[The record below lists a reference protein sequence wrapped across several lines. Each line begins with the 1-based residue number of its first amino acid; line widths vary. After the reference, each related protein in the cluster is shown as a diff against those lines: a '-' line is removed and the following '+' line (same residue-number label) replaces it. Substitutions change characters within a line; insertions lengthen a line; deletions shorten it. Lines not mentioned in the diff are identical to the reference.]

1 MIGAER
7 NLPIS
12 RFSEPPAGGASETAE
27 IVEQSF
33 AGKVV
38 LITGGSRDIGAGIVK
53 NLAKR
58 GAAIVAGYNN
68 KSKRADAVA
77 KDIAQFGN
85 PFEFVP
91 GDITTTEGINAL
103 TEAVDRVA
111 PQKPD
116 QEGQIDLLILNAA
129 SSTREL
135 NVTGNNALIDAAL
148 PKMKKGGKIVYM
160 QSGPGHYNSVLAPV
174 GLVPDVYT
182 GVASTKDEA
191 ERSIE
196 ARLEEMQ
203 AQEVSLVRFVA
214 PAIPDSSNVRMFKSR
229 DREAASKFDEISQ
242 KLGIPEVMSVDE
254 VSKSV
259 VDVLERDTG
268 SDHLELFGPH
278 LDGRHTLKGIYGE
291 SAIYPDA
298 TNTDDGIG
306 RMIVTPDRAG
316 RQFELL
322 TDEGSADMQEADAAV
337 NTIQPE
343 HAEGHFRPESGLP
356 LVLPGHKHI
365 RLAVDT
371 LNALV
376 GMHTL
381 SNEEAETEEPYSRL
395 VGFDQVTFSGPI
407 KPGERVVV
415 KTNLTDVIKTDRP
428 HGDGSLFQAD
438 AELSV
443 NGEMKTQIKGLMVQ
457 TTESGPEQVIL
468 EDQMI
473 EFAAQ
478 SAAQRVLA
486 EYPDRKPLFA
496 SIGRARFTGI
506 DVTPG
511 TSLMAIEQDTRIEG
525 RRFFGSSI
533 IADQDGNLVG
543 EIENMQGVIAS
554 PALIRKALGV

>member
-1 MIGAER
+1 MAGIER
-7 NLPIS
+7 GLPIS
-12 RFSEPPAGGASETAE
+12 RYSEPPAGSSETSE
-27 IVEQSF
+27 TLKQSF

-53 NLAKR
+53 NLAER
-58 GAAIVAGYNN
+58 GATIVAGYNN

-77 KDIAQFGN
+77 KDIEKFGN

-91 GDITTTEGINAL
+91 GDITTPEGINAL
-103 TEAVDRVA
+103 TDAVDRVA

-116 QEGQIDLLILNAA
+116 QAGQIDLLILNAA

-135 NVTGNNALIDAAL
+135 NVEGNNALIDVAL

-196 ARLEEMQ
+196 DRLPEMQ
-203 AQEVSLVRFVA
+203 ANGVSLVRFVA
-214 PAIPDSSNVRMFKSR
+214 PAIPDSSNVRMFKAR
-229 DREAASKFDEISQ
+229 DKEAAAKFDEISQ
-242 KLGIPEVMSVDE
+242 KFGIPEVMSVEE
-254 VSKSV
+254 VSNAV
-259 VDVLERDTG
+259 VDVLERNTG
-268 SDHLELFGPH
+268 SDHLELFGPY

-298 TNTDDGIG
+298 TNTEEGIG
-306 RMIVTPDRAG
+306 RMIVTPRRAG
-316 RQFELL
+316 RQYELL
-322 TDEGSADMQEADAAV
+322 TDEGSAGMDEADAAV
-337 NTIQPE
+337 NTILPE

-376 GMHTL
+376 GMRTL

-395 VGFDQVTFSGPI
+395 VGFDQVTFNGPI
-407 KPGERVVV
+407 KPGERVVI
-415 KTNLTDVIKTDRP
+415 KTNLTDVVKTDRP
-428 HGDGSLFQAD
+428 HQEGSIFQAD

-443 NGEMKTQIKGLMVQ
+443 EGEMRTQIKGLQVQ
-457 TTESGPEQVIL
+457 TTEEGPTQVVM

-486 EYPDRKPLFA
+486 EHPDRKPLFA
-496 SIGRARFTGI
+496 SIGRTRFTGLDI
-506 DVTPG
+506 TPG
-511 TSLMAIEQDTRIEG
+511 TSLMAIEQNTRTEG

-533 IADQDGNLVG
+533 IADQDGNLVA
-543 EIENMQGVIAS
+543 EIEDMQGVIAS
-554 PALIRKALGV
+554 QALIRKALGAS

>member
-1 MIGAER
+1 M
-7 NLPIS
+7 
-12 RFSEPPAGGASETAE
+12 TAE
-27 IVEQSF
+27 NRPSVAHPTPETSEAAKQSF

-53 NLAKR
+53 NLAER
-58 GAAIVAGYNN
+58 GATIVAGYNN
-68 KSKRADAVA
+68 KSKRAEGVA
-77 KDIAQFGN
+77 RDIAKFGN

-91 GDITTTEGINAL
+91 GDITTQDGVNAL

-111 PQKPD
+111 PQQPD

-135 NVTGNNALIDAAL
+135 NVVGNNAVIDAAL
-148 PKMKKGGKIVYM
+148 PKMKRGGKVVFM

-174 GLVPDVYT
+174 GLVPDVYK
-182 GVASTKDEA
+182 GVAETKDEG

-196 ARLEEMQ
+196 ARLAEMQ
-203 AQEVSLVRFVA
+203 AKGVSLVRFVA

-229 DREAASKFDEISQ
+229 DAEAASKFDEISQ

-254 VSKSV
+254 VSTSV

-268 SDHLELFGPH
+268 SDHLELFGPY

-298 TNTDDGIG
+298 TNTEEGVG

-316 RQFELL
+316 RQYELL
-322 TDEGSADMQEADAAV
+322 TDEGAAGMEDAEAAV
-337 NTIQPE
+337 NEIFPE

-381 SNEEAETEEPYSRL
+381 STEEAETEEPYSRL
-395 VGFDQVTFSGPI
+395 VGFDQVTFNGPI
-407 KPGERVVV
+407 KPGERVII
-415 KTNLTDVIKTDRP
+415 KTNLTDVDKTDRP
-428 HGDGSLFQAD
+428 HQEGSIFQAD

-443 NGEMKTQIKGLMVQ
+443 EGEMRTQIKGLQVQ
-457 TTESGPEQVIL
+457 TTDLGPEQVVM
-468 EDQMI
+468 EDQII

-478 SAAQRVLA
+478 SAAQKVLA
-486 EYPDRKPLFA
+486 EHPDRKPLFA
-496 SIGRARFTGI
+496 SIGRIRFTGLDI
-506 DVTPG
+506 TPG
-511 TSLMAIEQDTRIEG
+511 MSLMAIEQNTRTEG

-533 IADQDGNLVG
+533 IADQDGNLVA
-543 EIENMQGVIAS
+543 EIADMQGVIAS
-554 PALIRKALGV
+554 QALIRKALGVS

>member
-1 MIGAER
+1 MAGLER

-12 RFSEPPAGGASETAE
+12 RVAEPPAGGGVETSEAVNQT
-27 IVEQSF
+27 F

-53 NLAKR
+53 NLAER
-58 GAAIVAGYNN
+58 GATIVAGYNN
-68 KSKRADAVA
+68 KSKRAEGVA
-77 KDIAQFGN
+77 REISKFGN

-91 GDITTTEGINAL
+91 GDITTPEGITSL
-103 TEAVDRVA
+103 TDAVDRVA

-135 NVTGNNALIDAAL
+135 NVVGNNALIDAAL
-148 PKMKKGGKIVYM
+148 PRMKKGGKIVYM

-196 ARLEEMQ
+196 ARLAEMQ

-214 PAIPDSSNVRMFKSR
+214 PAIPDSSNVRMFKAR
-229 DREAASKFDEISQ
+229 DREAAAKFDEISQ

-254 VSKSV
+254 VSASV
-259 VDVLERDTG
+259 VDILERDTG
-268 SDHLELFGPH
+268 RDHLELFGPY

-298 TNTDDGIG
+298 TNTNEGIG
-306 RMIVTPDRAG
+306 RMIVTPARAG
-316 RQFELL
+316 REEELFL
-322 TDEGSADMQEADAAV
+322 DSGASDRESASGVTEIT
-337 NTIQPE
+337 NE
-343 HAEGHFRPESGLP
+343 HAEGHFTPDSGLP

-365 RLAVDT
+365 RLAADALGTIASFDT
-371 LNALV
+371 E
-376 GMHTL
+376 
-381 SNEEAETEEPYSRL
+381 NEEAAYIRL
-395 VGFDQVTFSGPI
+395 RGFDGVTFKGSI
-407 KPGERVVV
+407 KPGEVVTV
-415 KTNLTDVIKTDRP
+415 KTNLTQKEGTQYQGDAQVLVGEDVRT
-428 HGDGSLFQAD
+428 
-438 AELSV
+438 EV
-443 NGEMKTQIKGLMVQ
+443 KGLIV
-457 TTESGPEQVIL
+457 EREDKGSENLLL

-486 EYPDRKPLFA
+486 EHPDRKPLFA

-506 DVTPG
+506 DITSG
-511 TSLMAIEQDTRIEG
+511 GSLMAIEQDTRIEG
-525 RRFFGSSI
+525 RRFFGSSV